1 VRKLLAIVLMG
12 GVLIVC
18 ASAAFANGTT
28 GATQSIS
35 GQDSGQNGPWVDPQ
49 GIPLAPA
56 IPHQ

>member
-1 VRKLLAIVLMG
+1 MRKLLAIVLMG

-35 GQDSGQNGPWVDPQ
+35 GQNSDRNGTWIDPQ

-56 IPHQ
+56 TPHQ